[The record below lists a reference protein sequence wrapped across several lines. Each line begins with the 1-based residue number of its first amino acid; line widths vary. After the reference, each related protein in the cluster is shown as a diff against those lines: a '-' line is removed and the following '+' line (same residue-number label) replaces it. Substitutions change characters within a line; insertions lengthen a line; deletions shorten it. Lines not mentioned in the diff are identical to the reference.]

1 MASLMLD
8 SSGSEDE
15 FPDVKEIV
23 RRHKTS
29 NNTNNKSILSTTSSS
44 STTTKS
50 SSITNN
56 APRLL
61 ARDHDNINNNNN
73 NKENLLPPSPK
84 PQLKATSMSPMK
96 GQATPG
102 MRRRK
107 LGLAQS
113 QAVDGSLFG
122 RWEGGG
128 SGGDPAPQ
136 TARKAA
142 TGSRARMIR
151 EASVATASTTT
162 TAEDHSS
169 ISNTNNNNNNS
180 IMSFGSAVT
189 AGTTNTSSSR
199 TARTLFRKKSRP
211 RLEIDDSFDEEDE
224 DDAVVSRRKA
234 RSVRP
239 PTRFRDMLKA
249 TQPVSGLDSDS
260 DSNDNDNDN
269 DGSDFA
275 LGKSSAGEG
284 EDSSEFDSFGQRSR
298 GDSSRSTLDSELFST
313 PPKRRTAKPPGTARR
328 VLRPAKTAAS
338 VDPMLGRK
346 EPATSRKPSRSVSAK
361 GGAAAPPPKERRG
374 KTPAAAAGGKAAKQD
389 GLEDAFQKLK
399 M

>member
-1 MASLMLD
+1 MLD

-29 NNTNNKSILSTTSSS
+29 NNNNKSILSTTSS

-61 ARDHDNINNNNN
+61 AQDHNNNINN

-128 SGGDPAPQ
+128 SGDGDKQRDPGRL
-136 TARKAA
+136 TLGY
-142 TGSRARMIR
+142 T
-151 EASVATASTTT
+151 
-162 TAEDHSS
+162 EDFHSS
-169 ISNTNNNNNNS
+169 W
-180 IMSFGSAVT
+180 G
-189 AGTTNTSSSR
+189 
-199 TARTLFRKKSRP
+199 
-211 RLEIDDSFDEEDE
+211 
-224 DDAVVSRRKA
+224 
-234 RSVRP
+234 
-239 PTRFRDMLKA
+239 
-249 TQPVSGLDSDS
+249 
-260 DSNDNDNDN
+260 
-269 DGSDFA
+269 
-275 LGKSSAGEG
+275 
-284 EDSSEFDSFGQRSR
+284 
-298 GDSSRSTLDSELFST
+298 
-313 PPKRRTAKPPGTARR
+313 
-328 VLRPAKTAAS
+328 
-338 VDPMLGRK
+338 
-346 EPATSRKPSRSVSAK
+346 
-361 GGAAAPPPKERRG
+361 
-374 KTPAAAAGGKAAKQD
+374 
-389 GLEDAFQKLK
+389 
-399 M
+399 

>member
-1 MASLMLD
+1 MLD

-29 NNTNNKSILSTTSSS
+29 NNNNKSILSTTSS

-61 ARDHDNINNNNN
+61 AQDHNNNINN

-128 SGGDPAPQ
+128 SGDGPAPQ

-162 TAEDHSS
+162 TTAEDHSS
-169 ISNTNNNNNNS
+169 ISNTNTNNNNS

-260 DSNDNDNDN
+260 DSNDNDN

-374 KTPAAAAGGKAAKQD
+374 KTPAAAAGSKAAKQD

>member
-29 NNTNNKSILSTTSSS
+29 NNNNKSILSTTSS

-61 ARDHDNINNNNN
+61 AQDHNNNINN

-128 SGGDPAPQ
+128 SGDGPAPQ

-162 TAEDHSS
+162 TTAEDHSS
-169 ISNTNNNNNNS
+169 ISNTNNNS

-260 DSNDNDNDN
+260 DSNDNDN

-374 KTPAAAAGGKAAKQD
+374 KTPAAAAGSKAAKQD